1 MFSKSLY
8 YHTQTYH
15 FNDLAKLYFCQ
26 APFEIYYIAL
36 LRCGCR
42 CVTGIYHARFIAV
55 NMVVESMVSRVTAV
69 MVSRQVTAAMVDI
82 IVAVVVPLYLLGVG
96 G

>member
-1 MFSKSLY
+1 
-8 YHTQTYH
+8 
-15 FNDLAKLYFCQ
+15 
-26 APFEIYYIAL
+26 
-36 LRCGCR
+36 
-42 CVTGIYHARFIAV
+42 
-55 NMVVESMVSRVTAV
+55 MVVESMVSRVTAV